1 MEIIEFIND
10 IFSTVSNRLFE
21 CQTIR
26 VADGT
31 SIDKETVLLA
41 IPVKGLSEKDCEIY
55 LIQDVKDAEG
65 ILFSFMMETIKE
77 CLEDIATTTERTQE
91 IATVFAQDIY
101 RRTCEKYIRFFNE
114 KFHIMLDDIIA
125 VSSMYY
131 ESEEAK
137 GNIYFALDNIA
148 DADIDI
154 EIQKISSDLDSEY
167 IPFVIEN
174 RRKIRKLLEVT
185 NVQENEQDDKCKNSL
200 GMLFVFCNGQWRLKG
215 FTCFQN
221 SNKRRVAFRFTKHMA
236 WEMYWNNTRLVK
248 YEGGQF
254 LNPIISNETRLFQK
268 LDGIVEPEKIEKLW
282 SLVKEAISQKHG
294 TILVVLLDEHAES
307 EANRVCKES
316 SGTKIVE
323 RKKDETLK
331 TVLQLSTV
339 DGAVLVD
346 KDAKVLAYGVLVDS
360 KEGVEINKDAGRG
373 SRFHA
378 AKKYIASLSKD
389 KKIAMAVIVSEDK
402 MVSFYSTKDA
412 EEEENERKN
421 RHKSI

>member
-137 GNIYFALDNIA
+137 RFILSVVPRVKMISFVLRAL
-148 DADIDI
+148 
-154 EIQKISSDLDSEY
+154 
-167 IPFVIEN
+167 
-174 RRKIRKLLEVT
+174 
-185 NVQENEQDDKCKNSL
+185 
-200 GMLFVFCNGQWRLKG
+200 M
-215 FTCFQN
+215 
-221 SNKRRVAFRFTKHMA
+221 KRRTVSREASCNSVA
-236 WEMYWNNTRLVK
+236 
-248 YEGGQF
+248 
-254 LNPIISNETRLFQK
+254 
-268 LDGIVEPEKIEKLW
+268 
-282 SLVKEAISQKHG
+282 
-294 TILVVLLDEHAES
+294 
-307 EANRVCKES
+307 CC
-316 SGTKIVE
+316 E
-323 RKKDETLK
+323 RKCTPRCTLAF
-331 TVLQLSTV
+331 T
-339 DGAVLVD
+339 
-346 KDAKVLAYGVLVDS
+346 
-360 KEGVEINKDAGRG
+360 E
-373 SRFHA
+373 
-378 AKKYIASLSKD
+378 
-389 KKIAMAVIVSEDK
+389 
-402 MVSFYSTKDA
+402 
-412 EEEENERKN
+412 
-421 RHKSI
+421 